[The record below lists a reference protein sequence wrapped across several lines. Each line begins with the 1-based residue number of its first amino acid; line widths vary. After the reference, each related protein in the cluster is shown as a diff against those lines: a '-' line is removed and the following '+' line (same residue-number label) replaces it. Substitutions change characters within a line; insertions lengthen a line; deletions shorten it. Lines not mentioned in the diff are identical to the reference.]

1 MPTPDPYRSPAGVE
15 TISGTFHVLLP
26 SRASLLFRPIGA
38 KEMSLIGKGKHTA
51 QERLFALLKACQVS
65 TTDTGPYKEVVIG
78 SATSKA
84 NWERVPWGDV
94 FYAILGLYKGSFR
107 RLIADDGNVEL
118 VNDEPAADRRYGDRV
133 NFDYTCSHCLE
144 IVKWQVDTDEL
155 LANHTPI
162 SDDVYERLI
171 EGKELVATYRGNK
184 EVFWLP
190 PTQQRDAP
198 FARLMEKQGQ
208 SEETVVELLA
218 KHVVRVP
225 AIGDRVQTPQAIWY
239 WAQSLSMDDVD
250 DLISQI
256 DRDNYGLNSLIEL
269 VCSECGV
276 HQAQTLPFGQ
286 IFASRRTTVSELL
299 KRARMR

>member
-1 MPTPDPYRSPAGVE
+1 
-15 TISGTFHVLLP
+15 
-26 SRASLLFRPIGA
+26 
-38 KEMSLIGKGKHTA
+38 MSFIGKGKHTA
-51 QERLFALLKACQVS
+51 QERLFALLHACHVS

-78 SATSKA
+78 SEKAKA

-94 FYAILGLYKGSFR
+94 FYAVLGLYKGSFR
-107 RLIADDGNVEL
+107 RRIADDDKVEL
-118 VNDEPAADRRYGDRV
+118 GANKEPDLDRRYGDRV
-133 NFDYTCSHCLE
+133 NFDYTCNHCLE
-144 IVKWQVDTDEL
+144 IVKWQVNTDDL

-184 EVFWLP
+184 EVYWLP

-218 KHVVRVP
+218 KHVTRVP
-225 AIGDRVQTPQAIWY
+225 SLGDRVQTPQAIWM

-250 DLISQI
+250 GLIAQI
-256 DRDNYGLNSLIEL
+256 DRDNFGLNSLVEL

-286 IFASRRTTVSELL
+286 IFASRRTTVSEML